1 MLYQWDVTREPLD
14 KIVESMAVLQ
24 NAGEEAR
31 TFARALAEG
40 AIRRIDDIDA
50 NISQQSDSWRLG
62 RMATVD
68 RNILRVAIY
77 ELMET
82 ETPKS
87 VVINEALGRAYGDAD
102 DIEVVRVPGA
112 FEMPLAAQR
121 LADTGRVAGVVCLGA
136 IVKGGTP
143 HWNYLSASV
152 TSALVEAS
160 LATGV
165 PMTNALLTTENMEQ
179 ALDRAGKGTN
189 NKGTKGNKGYDAALA
204 CVEMAELYSRLGV
217 E

>member
-40 AIRRIDDIDA
+40 AIRRIDDID
-50 NISQQSDSWRLG
+50 NHISQQSDSWRLG

-87 VVINEALGRAYGDAD
+87 VVINEALEVTKRFSAPDAVSFVNGVLD
-102 DIEVVRVPGA
+102 AVCTSIEGA
-112 FEMPLAAQR
+112 SE
-121 LADTGRVAGVVCLGA
+121 
-136 IVKGGTP
+136 
-143 HWNYLSASV
+143 
-152 TSALVEAS
+152 
-160 LATGV
+160 
-165 PMTNALLTTENMEQ
+165 
-179 ALDRAGKGTN
+179 
-189 NKGTKGNKGYDAALA
+189 
-204 CVEMAELYSRLGV
+204 SR
-217 E
+217 

>member
-40 AIRRIDDIDA
+40 AIRRIDDIDT

-87 VVINEALGRAYGDAD
+87 VVINEALEVTKRFSAPDAVSFVNGVLD
-102 DIEVVRVPGA
+102 AVCTSIEGA
-112 FEMPLAAQR
+112 SE
-121 LADTGRVAGVVCLGA
+121 
-136 IVKGGTP
+136 
-143 HWNYLSASV
+143 
-152 TSALVEAS
+152 
-160 LATGV
+160 
-165 PMTNALLTTENMEQ
+165 
-179 ALDRAGKGTN
+179 
-189 NKGTKGNKGYDAALA
+189 
-204 CVEMAELYSRLGV
+204 SR
-217 E
+217 

>member
-40 AIRRIDDIDA
+40 AIRRIDDID
-50 NISQQSDSWRLG
+50 NHISQQSDSWRLG

-87 VVINEALGRAYGDAD
+87 VVIDEALEVTKRFSAPDAVSFVNGVLD
-102 DIEVVRVPGA
+102 AVCTSIEGA
-112 FEMPLAAQR
+112 SE
-121 LADTGRVAGVVCLGA
+121 
-136 IVKGGTP
+136 
-143 HWNYLSASV
+143 
-152 TSALVEAS
+152 
-160 LATGV
+160 
-165 PMTNALLTTENMEQ
+165 
-179 ALDRAGKGTN
+179 
-189 NKGTKGNKGYDAALA
+189 
-204 CVEMAELYSRLGV
+204 SR
-217 E
+217 

>member
-87 VVINEALGRAYGDAD
+87 VVINEALEVTKRFSAPDAVSFVNGVLD
-102 DIEVVRVPGA
+102 AVCTSIEGA
-112 FEMPLAAQR
+112 SE
-121 LADTGRVAGVVCLGA
+121 
-136 IVKGGTP
+136 
-143 HWNYLSASV
+143 
-152 TSALVEAS
+152 
-160 LATGV
+160 
-165 PMTNALLTTENMEQ
+165 
-179 ALDRAGKGTN
+179 
-189 NKGTKGNKGYDAALA
+189 
-204 CVEMAELYSRLGV
+204 SR
-217 E
+217 

>member
-14 KIVESMAVLQ
+14 RIFESMALLQ

-50 NISQQSDSWRLG
+50 NISEQSDSWRLG

-68 RNILRVAIY
+68 RNILRIAIY

-87 VVINEALGRAYGDAD
+87 VVINEALEVTKRFSAPDAVSFVNGVLD
-102 DIEVVRVPGA
+102 AVCNSIEGA
-112 FEMPLAAQR
+112 S
-121 LADTGRVAGVVCLGA
+121 
-136 IVKGGTP
+136 K
-143 HWNYLSASV
+143 
-152 TSALVEAS
+152 
-160 LATGV
+160 
-165 PMTNALLTTENMEQ
+165 
-179 ALDRAGKGTN
+179 
-189 NKGTKGNKGYDAALA
+189 
-204 CVEMAELYSRLGV
+204 SR
-217 E
+217 